1 MKTLSLTF
9 KGSLGK
15 KHSLKLNYASE
26 RLDEQTVRQAMEKIA
41 ESHLFVKDN
50 EELYQQPLAAKYIDT
65 VSTILFNDEKKTA

>member
-26 RLDEQTVRQAMEKIA
+26 RLDEQAVRKAMEKISQA
-41 ESHLFVKDN
+41 HLFAKGD
-50 EELYQQPLAAKYIDT
+50 EDLYYTPLSAKYIDT
-65 VSTILFNDEKKTA
+65 VTTVLFNDEKTSE